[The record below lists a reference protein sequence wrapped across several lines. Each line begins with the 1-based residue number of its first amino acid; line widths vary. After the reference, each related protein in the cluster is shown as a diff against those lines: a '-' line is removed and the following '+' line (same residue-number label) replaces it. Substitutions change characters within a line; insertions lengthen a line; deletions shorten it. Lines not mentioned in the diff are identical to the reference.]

1 MFFIEL
7 PTKHLST
14 ALLMFRSLEVCH
26 KAIFVHCFLNAVY
39 MITGFCTKIK
49 YRCGR
54 LLEKLDYL
62 FGGCFNTLTSI
73 DFI

>member
-14 ALLMFRSLEVCH
+14 ALLMFRSLEVFH

-49 YRCGR
+49 ISLWTFCVLYITFK
-54 LLEKLDYL
+54 LLNKY
-62 FGGCFNTLTSI
+62 FQ
-73 DFI
+73 

>member
-49 YRCGR
+49 ISVGTFCV
-54 LLEKLDYL
+54 
-62 FGGCFNTLTSI
+62 F
-73 DFI
+73 